1 MTNLR
6 NNIKLRD
13 GVRAIAEQDALR
25 PDELARL
32 KNLASASDTPAD
44 PSRRRWLAAAAGL
57 GAVGIAGYFGFA
69 PGLRSDNVVRM
80 AEEVAGNHLRA
91 SPLDV
96 VTGDLERAR
105 DAFASL
111 GFHLL
116 DAAEVENV
124 PGRFLGGRFCSIAS
138 VPAAL
143 LRYQDGER
151 LYTVYQARYDPNR
164 HSGAADMDAGEPGT
178 VRHIGGV
185 EVCICHT
192 QGVLL
197 AVASG
202 GVRGHA

>member
-1 MTNLR
+1 MKIID
-6 NNIKLRD
+6 NNIRLRD
-13 GVRAIAEQDALR
+13 GVRAIAERDALK

-32 KNLASASDTPAD
+32 KELARGQPAN
-44 PSRRRWLAAAAGL
+44 PSRRRWLAAAASL
-57 GAVGIAGYFGFA
+57 GAVGVAGYFGLST
-69 PGLRSDNVVRM
+69 GTRSTNLQRM

-96 VTGDLERAR
+96 TTSDLSRAR
-105 DAFASL
+105 ESFASL

-116 DAAEVENV
+116 DAAEVEGV
-124 PGRFLGGRFCSIAS
+124 PGRLLGGRFCSLAS

-151 LYTVYQARYDPNR
+151 IYTVYQARYDKDR
-164 HSGAADMDAGEPGT
+164 HSGAADMDRGEPGA
-178 VRHIGGV
+178 VRHVGGV
-185 EVCICHT
+185 EVCLCHT

-202 GVRGHA
+202 GARAHA